1 MAYQRPCDAH
11 PALPVPKPRR
21 PPQFDESYNP
31 MLHCLMFDPSGHLIG
46 YRPRAIVTQPTTNLN
61 EKDTK

>member
-1 MAYQRPCDAH
+1 MGYQRPCDRKQE
-11 PALPVPKPRR
+11 LPIVKLRR
-21 PPQFDESYNP
+21 SPQFDESYNP